1 MTTNGQRRISIERMA
16 EIWRAIQSPTEW
28 IGSGDWAESEPVT
41 FGDLL
46 DFDFE
51 AETFEQ
57 FLAINADRVQLYE
70 EAV

>member
-1 MTTNGQRRISIERMA
+1 MTTNSQRRISIERMA
-16 EIWRAIQSPTEW
+16 QIWRAIQSPTEW
-28 IGSGDWAESEPVT
+28 VGSGDWADNQPVT

-46 DFDFE
+46 DFNFE

-57 FLAINADRVQLYE
+57 FLDINAPRVQLYE